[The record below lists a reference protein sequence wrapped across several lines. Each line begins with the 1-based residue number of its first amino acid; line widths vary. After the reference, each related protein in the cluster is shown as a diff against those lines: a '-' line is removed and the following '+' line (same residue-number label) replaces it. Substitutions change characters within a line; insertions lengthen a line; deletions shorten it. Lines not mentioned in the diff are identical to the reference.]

1 MGRVIDSM
9 GRLIARYL
17 EKPVSGY
24 EPFTPSEPSA
34 LAASLKPGCLQGLR
48 DKPASH
54 DNLFHTV
61 MGWVG
66 ARADVYKP
74 EWDLLAACRS

>member
-1 MGRVIDSM
+1 MPRPKR
-9 GRLIARYL
+9 RL
-17 EKPVSGY
+17 
-24 EPFTPSEPSA
+24 TPSQAVISLARSPADGA
-34 LAASLKPGCLQGLR
+34 LASSLKPGCVKGLL

-54 DNLFHTV
+54 DNLFHTT

-74 EWDLLAACRS
+74 EWDLLAGCRR